1 MHLKYQFW
9 KNVTSEKW
17 NSVGLNTP
25 KSEDKYVVK
34 VFNPTEFHFSEV
46 TSFKIGTLNNWFI
59 SFDSLISFNSFQV
72 FNEQI
77 EYELTVEVLP
87 GLILQIDQTV
97 GACGDNDVKTDL
109 FKFIEIDASRNA
121 VNRVWYERTLN
132 NGTTISFNELPLQS
146 RGGPTNIHPMYL
158 ELEDTNEEQLDQ
170 AVSEAKTLM

>member
-1 MHLKYQFW
+1 M
-9 KNVTSEKW
+9 
-17 NSVGLNTP
+17 
-25 KSEDKYVVK
+25 
-34 VFNPTEFHFSEV
+34 
-46 TSFKIGTLNNWFI
+46 
-59 SFDSLISFNSFQV
+59 ISFNSFQV

-87 GLILQIDQTV
+87 GLILQIDQAV
-97 GACGDNDVKTDL
+97 GACGDNDVKTEL
-109 FKFIEIDASRNA
+109 FKFTEIDASRNA

>member
-1 MHLKYQFW
+1 MSLR
-9 KNVTSEKW
+9 KNET
-17 NSVGLNTP
+17 
-25 KSEDKYVVK
+25 
-34 VFNPTEFHFSEV
+34 
-46 TSFKIGTLNNWFI
+46 

-121 VNRVWYERTLN
+121 INRVWYERTLN
-132 NGTTISFNELPLQS
+132 DGTTISFNELPL
-146 RGGPTNIHPMYL
+146 
-158 ELEDTNEEQLDQ
+158 
-170 AVSEAKTLM
+170 